1 MILTVNT
8 LDLRQALMAVIPHA
22 AEAKLSAALAVV
34 HFTATDG
41 MLHLTA
47 SNTVTLGHAV
57 ASAWETQGLTGDVND
72 DAFNLPADVAK
83 ELLQIF
89 KAKGKQP
96 EDEIGDTL
104 RITVRESDITFLDV
118 SGLFPGK
125 EFKIPHEDDHDYP
138 IAFGRL
144 LIQAALSDRIM
155 PERLVAAGRLIRIF
169 AAASAAYGEPLVI
182 EPTEDARRIL
192 ISCGESFLGL
202 LMPIRSE
209 DGSTVANELN
219 EWRSGWMNR
228 LPEITYAGGGK
239 LPSEKP
245 EGEQPSPGAD
255 FLRNAT
261 GFHGAVTIP
270 PDDPDTGGVPD
281 RILQAVEDTGLL
293 EQAAELVIT
302 TQFGSTTML
311 QRKLRVG
318 FAKAGRLLDQLEA
331 AGIVGPPDGS
341 KARDVLF
348 TPEQV
353 QDAINSLGVNA

>member
-8 LDLRQALMAVIPHA
+8 LDLRQALMSVIPHA

-41 MLHLTA
+41 ILHVTA

-57 ASAWETQGLTGDVND
+57 ASIWDSEGLTGDVND
-72 DAFNLPADVAK
+72 DAFNLPIDVAK

-104 RITVRESDITFLDV
+104 RITVKSETITFLDV

-144 LIQAALSDRIM
+144 LIQAALSDRVM
-155 PERLVAAGRLIRIF
+155 PERLVAAGRLVRMF

-209 DGSTVANELN
+209 DGSTVARELE
-219 EWRSGWMNR
+219 EWRDGWMNR
-228 LPEITYAGGGK
+228 LPEITHAGGGK
-239 LPSEKP
+239 RPDE
-245 EGEQPSPGAD
+245 PSPGAD

-261 GFHGAVTIP
+261 GFHGSVTVTSGKGGNVHDITEAVFNRVSEI
-270 PDDPDTGGVPD
+270 
-281 RILQAVEDTGLL
+281 VEPHL
-293 EQAAELVIT
+293 
-302 TQFGSTTML
+302 
-311 QRKLRVG
+311 
-318 FAKAGRLLDQLEA
+318 
-331 AGIVGPPDGS
+331 
-341 KARDVLF
+341 
-348 TPEQV
+348 
-353 QDAINSLGVNA
+353 